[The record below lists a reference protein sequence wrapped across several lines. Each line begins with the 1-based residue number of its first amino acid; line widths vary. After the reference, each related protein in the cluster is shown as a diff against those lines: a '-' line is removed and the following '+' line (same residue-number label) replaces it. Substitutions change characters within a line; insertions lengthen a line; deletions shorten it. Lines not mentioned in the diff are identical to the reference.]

1 MSASPV
7 LSLDCFGPANND
19 SVSESEIRE
28 WNRIKGYTVGDL
40 SGWED

>member
-7 LSLDCFGPANND
+7 LSLDCFAPVKTD
-19 SVSESEIRE
+19 SISESEYRE

-40 SGWED
+40 SGWEE